1 MARLIYSL
9 LFTLSLS
16 SLAQAMEKPEARSEN
31 GKTIVYAAYKNDI
44 KLFNQLFNESTDVNQ
59 RDKGGRTALHYVVL
73 NGNREIFQRLITHSD
88 LDINVQDKDGVTPIR
103 LAVCEC
109 IVPAVL
115 ALLQMGADPNIK
127 DSHGISAVDEA
138 KQAGY
143 DGMLFFFELFKKE
156 E

>member
-1 MARLIYSL
+1 MPSIKAALSKPFAKLIAKRINKWASHPIE
-9 LFTLSLS
+9 T
-16 SLAQAMEKPEARSEN
+16 QEK
-31 GKTIVYAAYKNDI
+31 
-44 KLFNQLFNESTDVNQ
+44 
-59 RDKGGRTALHYVVL
+59 
-73 NGNREIFQRLITHSD
+73 IFQRLITHSD

>member
-1 MARLIYSL
+1 MKRLIYSL

-16 SLAQAMEKPEARSEN
+16 PWFQAMETPEARSKN
-31 GKTIVYAAYKNDI
+31 GETIVYAAYKNDI

-73 NGNREIFQRLITHSD
+73 NGSREIFQRLITHAD
-88 LDINVQDKDGVTPIR
+88 LDINVQDNDGVTPIR

-109 IVPAVL
+109 VVPAVL

-143 DGMLFFFELFKKE
+143 DGMLILFEMFKKE